1 MEKPCITSNPKEK
14 LPSPVAINILVTVK
28 KCSQFPVW
36 TPHEHTRTAMPD
48 LNPQQL
54 AAVRHLSGPLLI
66 LAGAGTGKTRVVTER
81 IAYLLRNGL
90 RPDNILAVTFTNKAA
105 NEMRS
110 RLGSLAP
117 KNLSLKELVVSTFH
131 SLAVRLLRRDAPS
144 LGYTP
149 SFAICDYG
157 EQISLLKKAAST
169 LRASAAPKPED
180 ALRQISTLKNRGTTP
195 EQYERAAVDP
205 EELTLAALYRR
216 YQDALRRQNCFDFD
230 DLLLQALVLLRTNR
244 DALDHWRGRWRQ
256 IMVDE
261 FQDTNNVQFELVRL
275 LAAPLDNL
283 AVVGDDDQSI
293 YAWRG
298 AVAGNIL
305 RFREHFPQAVEITL
319 EENYRSTGNILSA
332 ANAVIKNNPGRREKN
347 LWSKLGE
354 GKPIRLIPA
363 NDQFHEAETVAR
375 DIRERVRDAGREKP
389 NWSDFAVIIRANAQS
404 RPFEDEFL
412 AGKIPFRVIGGQS
425 LFDRKEARDVL
436 SYLAVAASPEADNQL
451 LRIIN
456 VPPRGIGEKSLDVL
470 TAHALRHGR
479 KLQELLAN
487 PEKVEGISAKTGE
500 AMRAFYAQINI
511 WRKRIGEGAF
521 AGLIAD
527 MLTESG
533 YRKEVEG
540 LYRDPLEA
548 ASRWNEALEVG
559 ESLEAYAKANAA
571 SRPEELLRDFL
582 AEAALAGRQDD
593 SEKKDRENAVRII
606 TAHSAKGLE
615 FPIVYLPGL
624 EEEIFPHKNAIEA
637 DDVGEERRLFYVA
650 MTRARRELILLW
662 NRARVIRGKEAKRFP
677 SRFLEEIP
685 GEFLQK
691 ADTPTR
697 QDERLEWLAGIRA
710 KLGRDGA

>member
-1 MEKPCITSNPKEK
+1 
-14 LPSPVAINILVTVK
+14 
-28 KCSQFPVW
+28 
-36 TPHEHTRTAMPD
+36 MPD

-54 AAVRHLSGPLLI
+54 AAVRHAAGPLLI

-81 IAYLLRNGL
+81 IAHLLRHGH
-90 RPDNILAVTFTNKAA
+90 RPENILAVTFTNKAA

-110 RLGSLAP
+110 RLIPLAP
-117 KNLSLKELVVSTFH
+117 KNLGLKELVVSTFH

-157 EQISLLKKAAST
+157 EQMSLVKKAAST

-180 ALRQISTLKNRGTTP
+180 ALRKISALKNKGTTP
-195 EQYERAAVDP
+195 EQFDRAATDD
-205 EELTLAALYRR
+205 EELTLAAVYRR

-230 DLLLQALVLLRTNR
+230 DLLLQALTLLRTNR
-244 DALDHWRGRWRQ
+244 DALDHWRGRWRH

-261 FQDTNNVQFELVRL
+261 FQDTNSVQFELVRL

-305 RFREHFPQAVEITL
+305 RFREHFPQAVEIAL
-319 EENYRSTGNILSA
+319 EQNYRSTGNILSA

-347 LWSKLGE
+347 LWSKLGD
-354 GKPIRLIPA
+354 GKPLRLIPA

-375 DIRERVRDAGREKP
+375 DIRERVREAGREKS
-389 NWSDFAVIIRANAQS
+389 NWNDYAVIIRANSQS

-436 SYLAVAASPEADNQL
+436 SYLAVAANPEADNQL
-451 LRIIN
+451 LRVIN
-456 VPPRGIGEKSLDVL
+456 VPPRGIGEKTLDQL
-470 TAHALRHGR
+470 TAHALKHGR
-479 KLQELLAN
+479 KLQDLLAH
-487 PEKVEGISAKTGE
+487 PERVEGISAKAGE
-500 AMRAFYAQINI
+500 AMRSFHAQII
-511 WRKRIGEGAF
+511 RWRKRLDDGGY
-521 AGLIAD
+521 AGLVAD
-527 MLTESG
+527 ILAESG
-533 YRKEVEG
+533 YRQEVEA

-559 ESLEAYAKANAA
+559 ESLESYAQANAA
-571 SRPEELLRDFL
+571 AGPGELLRDFL

-593 SEKKDRENAVRII
+593 SDKKDRENAVRII

-615 FPIVYLPGL
+615 FPVVYLPGL
-624 EEEIFPHKNAIEA
+624 EEDIFPHKNAVEA
-637 DDVGEERRLFYVA
+637 DDVPEERRLFYVA
-650 MTRARRELILLW
+650 LTRARRELVLLW
-662 NRARVIRGKEAKRFP
+662 NRARVVRGKEVKRAP

-685 GEFLQK
+685 GEFIEK

-697 QDERLEWLAGIRA
+697 QDERLEWLAGLRA
-710 KLGRDGA
+710 RLGRGGE